1 MFLKLL
7 KWAAIAWFLVIALF
21 QLSAGN
27 TFGAFAFSMVAFACW
42 AAPRLLRGKK
52 LTAPPSSSEFNPTL
66 AHDNIALD
74 ADRDMLWIRDVSGA
88 ARYVRRGEL
97 LSWKTDS
104 ALTGRMLHHQ
114 IHLQVR
120 DVQQPLWRVEFK
132 RHAEGWKHSA
142 KRNSEE
148 RSEWFARIQA
158 WDATPAQSAAPGL
171 DNDEVTREHLMS
183 FIRLHRDAGSSQGKE
198 SALEA
203 FNVISKGRGW
213 DPREEWERF
222 GGTYPG

>member
-1 MFLKLL
+1 MVSF
-7 KWAAIAWFLVIALF
+7 AI
-21 QLSAGN
+21 
-27 TFGAFAFSMVAFACW
+27 W

-52 LTAPPSSSEFNPTL
+52 LTAPLSSSEFNPTL

-88 ARYVRRGEL
+88 TRYVRRGEL

-104 ALTGRMLHHQ
+104 ALAGRMLHHQ
-114 IHLQVR
+114 IHLQVS

-148 RSEWFARIQA
+148 RSEWFARVQA
-158 WDATPAQSAAPGL
+158 WDAVKPQAGSSNRPDSDA
-171 DNDEVTREHLMS
+171 DTREHLLTA
-183 FIRLHRDAGSSQGKE
+183 FRLYRDAA
-198 SALEA
+198 SAEEKQNALGA
-203 FNVISKGRGW
+203 FNVIARGDGW
-213 DPREEWERF
+213 DPQQEWERL
-222 GGTYPG
+222 GGTYPR